1 MNRKE
6 TINFLVEQLES
17 TIKFIYEWFKTEE
30 ENLGKLVYS
39 VHIFLLLVLCCLI
52 IISHLIYPVI
62 WFQIF
67 VFLITLAVWLQHI
80 ILHTCI
86 SSVLEMKLLGRDAP
100 LAVDIILN
108 MFKIPI
114 LKETRVGVTVMLSTC
129 GVAFL
134 GLEIIARGILYLR
147 ELGGISLWA

>member
-6 TINFLVEQLES
+6 VINFLVDQLES

-30 ENLGKLVYS
+30 ENLGKIVYS
-39 VHIFLLLVLCCLI
+39 LHIFLLVLLFCLI
-52 IISHLIYPVI
+52 LISHLLYTVI
-62 WFQIF
+62 WLQIF
-67 VFLITLAVWLQHI
+67 VFIIAFVVWLQHI
-80 ILHTCI
+80 LLHTCI
-86 SSVLEMKLLGRDAP
+86 SSVLEMKLLGRNAP
-100 LAVDIILN
+100 LAIDIILN

-114 LKETRVGVTVMLSTC
+114 LKETRVGITIMLSTC